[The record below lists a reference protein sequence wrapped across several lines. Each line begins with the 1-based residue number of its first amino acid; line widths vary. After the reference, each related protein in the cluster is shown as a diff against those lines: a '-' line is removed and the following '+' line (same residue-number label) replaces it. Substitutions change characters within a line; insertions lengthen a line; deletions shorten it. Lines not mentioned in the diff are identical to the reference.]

1 MQTRVSQIVVQTRF
15 PKRARERWYSFLL
28 VAEDSLGAK
37 DFVASKNDWKKNR
50 GFSMFGID
58 HLDSVLDLSL
68 LMSRLRYS

>member
-37 DFVASKNDWKKNR
+37 DFVASKNDSKKNR
-50 GFSMFGID
+50 GFPMFGID
-58 HLDSVLDLSL
+58 HLDSVPDLSL